1 MTPICPGECSEVF
14 FFPRLPPVSLINAVC
29 HGGFTCTS
37 YDSSEYCHR
46 IGTQWI
52 GFPSWQRG
60 PQQDRDKI
68 ALSKAEK
75 KCLSLVKELMKRK
88 GGSFFEFAV
97 DPSADDSGGLS
108 DYFDKV
114 RSLTLDPLFSFQ
126 HRSQKPEACMSNPRA
141 ASLKNAA

>member
-1 MTPICPGECSEVF
+1 VSAACVTV
-14 FFPRLPPVSLINAVC
+14 PVGSAGVAS
-29 HGGFTCTS
+29 GFTCTTCDCS
-37 YDSSEYCHR
+37 DYCHR

-97 DPSADDSGGLS
+97 DPSADDSGGLN

-114 RSLTLDPLFSFQ
+114 RSNCWCNLHHLSLSPLSNILPE
-126 HRSQKPEACMSNPRA
+126 SQTPA
-141 ASLKNAA
+141 